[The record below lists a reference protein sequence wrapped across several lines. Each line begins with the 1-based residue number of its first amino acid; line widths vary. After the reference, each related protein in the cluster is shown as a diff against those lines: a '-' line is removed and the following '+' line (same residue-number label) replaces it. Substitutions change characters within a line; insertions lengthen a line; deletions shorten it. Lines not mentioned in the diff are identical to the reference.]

1 MSDPAP
7 EAGQGESESHSTK
20 PARVFTGP
28 VRLYLLARFSGSA
41 SFQIQGVAVGWYI
54 YQLTNSP
61 LQLGLVGL
69 AMFLPT
75 VSLALF
81 AGHVIDRFERRRVLL
96 CAWSV
101 QAAAAAAIGLLAL
114 FDIGTVF
121 WVYALI
127 ACIGAGRS
135 FEQPAQ
141 AALLPSLVPVALF
154 PRVTPAGSLVNQFAV
169 ILGPALGGLL
179 FIFGAP
185 VAFFGAVTMLCVA
198 LTAVFLLP
206 RHPPRRAQPLSWNSF
221 LSGIHFIRRAEAVRG
236 AITLDMFGVF
246 FGGATALLP
255 IFARDILMIGP
266 VGLGLLRS
274 TPALGALVTG
284 LYLARHPLER
294 HVGHKMFIAVT
305 VFGAATILFGL
316 SHWIWLTVV
325 ALIAIGA
332 ADVVSVVVRSTLVQ
346 TATPDDIRGRV
357 SAVNS
362 LFVGTSNQLGEFE
375 SGVTADWFGAV
386 GSVVIGG
393 AATLVVVA
401 VGMQVFPALRRMDRF
416 IMASDKQK
424 RSN

>member
-7 EAGQGESESHSTK
+7 DKGQGESESQSTQ

-41 SFQIQGVAVGWYI
+41 AFQIQGVAVGWYI
-54 YQLTNSP
+54 YQITNSP

-75 VSLALF
+75 MSLALV
-81 AGHVIDRFERRRVLL
+81 AGQVIDRFQRRRVLL
-96 CAWSV
+96 VSWSV
-101 QAAAAAAIGLLAL
+101 QACASASIGLLAL
-114 FDIGTVF
+114 FGASNVF

-154 PRVTPAGSLVNQFAV
+154 PRVTPAGSLANQFAV
-169 ILGPALGGLL
+169 IIGPALGGLL

-185 VAFFGAVTMLCVA
+185 VAFFGAVTMLA
-198 LTAVFLLP
+198 IGLTAVFLLP
-206 RHPPRRAQPLSWNSF
+206 SQPPRPAQPLSWRSF
-221 LSGIHFIRRAEAVRG
+221 LGGVHFIREAEAVRG

-255 IFARDILMIGP
+255 IFARDILAIGP

-284 LYLARHPLER
+284 LYLARHPLE
-294 HVGHKMFIAVT
+294 HKVGHKMFAAVT
-305 VFGAATILFGL
+305 VYGAATILFGL

-393 AATLVVVA
+393 TATLIVAA
-401 VGMQVFPALRRMDRF
+401 VGLWMFPALRRMDRF
-416 IMASDKQK
+416 IMASDKQH
-424 RSN
+424 

>member
-7 EAGQGESESHSTK
+7 EGQGDSESHSTK

-75 VSLALF
+75 LSLALV
-81 AGHVIDRFERRRVLL
+81 AGQVIDRVQRRRVLL
-96 CAWSV
+96 ISWSV
-101 QAAAAAAIGLLAL
+101 QACASAAIGLLAL
-114 FDIGTVF
+114 TGASNVY

-127 ACIGAGRS
+127 MCIGAGRS

-141 AALLPSLVPVALF
+141 AALLPTLVPVELF
-154 PRVTPAGSLVNQFAV
+154 ARVTPAGSLANQFAV
-169 ILGPALGGLL
+169 IIGPALGGLL
-179 FIFGAP
+179 FIFGAS
-185 VAFFGAVTMLCVA
+185 VAFFGAMAILLVGIA
-198 LTAVFLLP
+198 AVFLLP
-206 RHPPRRAQPLSWNSF
+206 GQPPRPASPMSWHSF
-221 LSGIHFIRRAEAVRG
+221 LGGIRFIRRAEAVRG
-236 AITLDMFGVF
+236 AIMLDMFGVF

-255 IFARDILMIGP
+255 IFARDILEVGP

-274 TPALGALVTG
+274 TPALGAMITG

-294 HVGHKMFIAVT
+294 NVGRTMFAAVG
-305 VFGAATILFGL
+305 VFGVATILFGL
-316 SHWIWLTVV
+316 SHWIWLTAA
-325 ALIAIGA
+325 ALIALGA

-386 GSVVIGG
+386 GSVVLGG
-393 AATLVVVA
+393 SATVIVAA
-401 VGMQVFPALRRMDRF
+401 VGLWMFPALRRMDRF
-416 IMASDKQK
+416 IMASDKQH
-424 RSN
+424 